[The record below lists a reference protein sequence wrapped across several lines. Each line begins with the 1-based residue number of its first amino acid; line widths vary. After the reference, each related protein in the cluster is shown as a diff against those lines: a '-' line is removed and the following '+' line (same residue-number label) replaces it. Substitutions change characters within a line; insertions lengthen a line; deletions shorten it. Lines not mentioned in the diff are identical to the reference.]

1 MIETQKGF
9 SLLEALISL
18 CFFLLI
24 VIFSLDCFISAKN
37 HFVILK
43 ESEISDT
50 AVHTAL
56 DRMRRDLFEAGLGLT
71 EVMEMQI
78 LDGVSDDS
86 GELVILSRGEELVLA
101 GDLASGQFQIFTPD
115 APSVKKGQLIVVF
128 NPFRGEL
135 HSVISIDLPWIT
147 IDPPLVSDYL
157 QENTKMILLRKICL
171 FFDETDSVLRRKVN
185 ASPAQPLLE
194 NVASFG
200 FDYVKETNLVHIE
213 FSLNSYEERKYETI
227 LFPKNT
233 AISSIASEK

>member
-1 MIETQKGF
+1 MSETQKGF

-18 CFFLLI
+18 FFFLLI
-24 VIFSLDCFISAKN
+24 VIFSLDCFISAKK
-37 HFVILK
+37 HFAMLK
-43 ESEISDT
+43 ESEISDN

-56 DRMRRDLFEAGLGLT
+56 DRMRRDLLEAGLGLS

-86 GELVILSRGEELVLA
+86 GELVILSRSEELVLE
-101 GDLASGQFQIFTPD
+101 GGLASGQLRIFTPD
-115 APSVKKGQLIVVF
+115 APSAKKGQLLVVF
-128 NPFRGEL
+128 NPFRGEV
-135 HSVISIDLPWIT
+135 HSIVSTDLSWIAIDS
-147 IDPPLVSDYL
+147 PLVSDYP

-171 FFDETDSVLRRKVN
+171 FLDEKNGVLRRKVN

-200 FDYVKETNLVHIE
+200 FDYLKETNLVHIE
-213 FSLNSYEERKYETI
+213 FSLNSDEERKYETV

-233 AISSIASEK
+233 AISSIALEK